1 MKDRGQ
7 HTYINFY
14 INFMILLKLFDSAS
28 KKICGRPPTPPAAWI
43 HNIHATGGVSVSTT
57 MVMLFVMLVVLCGA
71 VWSSSLVMCRKVR
84 ENNLKMGLW
93 VRQCGPPRL
102 APYLM

>member
-1 MKDRGQ
+1 
-7 HTYINFY
+7 
-14 INFMILLKLFDSAS
+14 
-28 KKICGRPPTPPAAWI
+28 
-43 HNIHATGGVSVSTT
+43 VSISTT

>member
-1 MKDRGQ
+1 
-7 HTYINFY
+7 
-14 INFMILLKLFDSAS
+14 MILLKLFDSAS

-43 HNIHATGGVSVSTT
+43 HNIHATGGVSISTT

-71 VWSSSLVMCRKVR
+71 VWSSSLVMCRK
-84 ENNLKMGLW
+84 MGLW